1 MIFPTP
7 KTVLCIHDFS
17 ALGRAGYYAI
27 APVLAVSG
35 LQAVAVPTVV
45 LSSHTGGLG
54 QPAAMRDDGYGET
67 ALQQYQQLGM
77 QFDYIYSGYL
87 ASPAQA
93 ALVEKAHALWPE
105 AYLVVDPVMGDGG
118 KLYSGVADTMPE
130 AMRRLAA
137 AADLVLPNATEAAL
151 LLGRPYAEPAEPE
164 DAKALAEAVQQAL
177 GCKNAVVTGMPI
189 GRYLYCAG
197 AGEEA
202 FACRQL
208 HAERSFPGTG
218 DLFGAV
224 LISRLSMGNALS
236 AATEAAA
243 AFVADCITST
253 PADADTRQG
262 VCFEPQLWHLAAR

>member
-17 ALGRAGYYAI
+17 ALGRAGFYAI

-35 LQAVAVPTVV
+35 LQAVALPTVV

-54 QPAAMRDDGYGET
+54 QPAAMQNEGYGEA
-67 ALQQYQQLGM
+67 ALQQYQELGM

-93 ALVEKAHALWPE
+93 ALVEKTHTLWPE

-118 KLYSGVADTMPE
+118 RLYSGVDASMPE
-130 AMRRLAA
+130 AMRHLAA
-137 AADLVLPNATEAAL
+137 MADLVLPNATEAGL
-151 LLGRPYAEPAEPE
+151 LLGQPGTEPADP
-164 DAKALAEAVQQAL
+164 DAAKELAAALQQKL
-177 GCKNAVVTGMPI
+177 GCKNVVITGLPI

-197 AGEEA
+197 AGRDA
-202 FACRQL
+202 FTARQL
-208 HAERSFPGTG
+208 KAERSFPGTG

-224 LISRLSMGNALS
+224 LISRLAVGNALS

-243 AFVADCITST
+243 AFVADCINNT
-253 PADADTRQG
+253 PADADTRLG

>member
-35 LQAVAVPTVV
+35 LQAVALPTVV

-54 QPAAMRDDGYGET
+54 QPAAIGSGSYGEE
-67 ALQQYQQLGM
+67 ALQQYQKLGM

-87 ASPAQA
+87 ASPVQA
-93 ALVEKAHALWPE
+93 ALVEKAHELWPD

-118 KLYSGVADTMPE
+118 KLYTGMDASMPE
-130 AMRRLAA
+130 VMRRLAA
-137 AADLVLPNATEAAL
+137 VADLVLPNATEAAL
-151 LLGRPYAEPAEPE
+151 LLGEACADPA
-164 DAKALAEAVQQAL
+164 DADAAKELAVRLQQKL
-177 GCKNAVVTGMPI
+177 GCKNVVVTGLTI

-197 AGEEA
+197 AGRDA
-202 FACRQL
+202 FISRQL
-208 HAERSFPGTG
+208 KAERSFPGTG
-218 DLFGAV
+218 DLYGAV
-224 LISRLSMGNALS
+224 LISRLAVGNALS
-236 AATEAAA
+236 AASEAAA
-243 AFVADCITST
+243 AFVADCIACT
-253 PADADTRQG
+253 PADADTRLG

>member
-17 ALGRAGYYAI
+17 ALGRAGFYAI

-54 QPAAMRDDGYGET
+54 EPAAMHSETYGES
-67 ALQQYQQLGM
+67 ALKQYQELGL

-87 ASPAQA
+87 KSPAQA

-105 AYLVVDPVMGDGG
+105 AFLVVDPVMGDGG
-118 KLYSGVADTMPE
+118 KLYTGVDPAMPE
-130 AMRRLAA
+130 TMARLAGI
-137 AADLVLPNATEAAL
+137 ADLVLPNMTEASL
-151 LLGRPYAEPAEPE
+151 LLGKPYAEPADP
-164 DAKALAEAVQQAL
+164 DAAQAFADQLQKKL
-177 GCKNAVVTGMPI
+177 GCKNVVITGLSI

-197 AGEEA
+197 AGRDP
-202 FACRQL
+202 FTCRQL
-208 HAERSFPGTG
+208 KADRSFPGTG

-224 LISRLSMGNALS
+224 LISRLAVGNALS

-243 AFVADCITST
+243 AFVSDCISST